1 MAFKKDKEY
10 SPYRKDGAELSDSN
24 YTDPSQKII
33 GSSLNSNPSPL
44 ENVGQDFYT
53 VHRDQVESI
62 METFLQLLPSNYV
75 SQVRGPFY
83 TLQFQS
89 AAEQIA
95 SIQLMAQEVFSDS
108 DFDFTRS
115 EFLYQIL
122 GALVNPNY
130 QQSTFYFDTDLELR
144 DFLRRMV
151 ILLLNGSRKPTIQKG
166 L

>member
-10 SPYRKDGAELSDSN
+10 TPYRKEGAELSDES
-24 YTDPSQKII
+24 YTDPSKKVFDN
-33 GSSLNSNPSPL
+33 SLNSNPSPL
-44 ENVGQDFYT
+44 ENMGQDFYT

-62 METFLQLLPSNYV
+62 MGTFLQLLPSNYV

-95 SIQLMAQEVFSDS
+95 NIQVMAQEVFSDG

-122 GALVNPNY
+122 PY
-130 QQSTFYFDTDLELR
+130 SDT
-144 DFLRRMV
+144 
-151 ILLLNGSRKPTIQKG
+151 G
-166 L
+166 